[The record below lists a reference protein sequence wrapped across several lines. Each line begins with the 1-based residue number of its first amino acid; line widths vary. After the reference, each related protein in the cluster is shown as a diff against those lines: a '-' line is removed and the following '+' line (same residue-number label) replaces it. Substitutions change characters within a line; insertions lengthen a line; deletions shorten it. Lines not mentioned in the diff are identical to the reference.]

1 MTEPKLIF
9 VNKRPFRVWPTVHRD
24 QDLILGLRPDL
35 HLRLA
40 KDLVKSLED
49 EDNGHAVLGLRL
61 LYGLSLEAFFALLF
75 ATLQAPEAPS
85 AWLLLYRN
93 EDLEELIERF
103 QAGNDL
109 PSRFVCPEPGSW
121 EALALMLLPIS
132 LVESDNHR
140 SRAKRLGSLWGE
152 WAAEVLNEDMK
163 AEFNSLKHGA
173 RIRSAAPFLSIDGHQ
188 VEGDEHGS
196 CFATCEKS
204 KSDVLLGIC
213 ARSWSGQTLYSR
225 LKLMATSRR
234 NLVEILRIAHGA
246 GDTGQSIIE
255 LPEHDELDDA
265 KPSGKP
271 LTGLRIGASWER
283 GHQASVLTY
292 EEAIGEYK
300 KISGTLTFGG
310 EFVAK

>member
-1 MTEPKLIF
+1 M
-9 VNKRPFRVWPTVHRD
+9 NKKPFRVWRTHSVHRD

-40 KDLVKSLED
+40 QDLTKSLDE
-49 EDNGHAVLGLRL
+49 EDNGHALLGLRL

-75 ATLQAPEAPS
+75 ATLQAPDAPS

-103 QAGNDL
+103 QAGKDL

-121 EALALMLLPIS
+121 EALALMLFPTAMM
-132 LVESDNHR
+132 EDDTQR
-140 SRAKRLGSLWGE
+140 SRVKRLGSLWGE
-152 WAAEVLNEDMK
+152 WATELLNEDMK
-163 AEFNSLKHGA
+163 AEFNGLKHGA
-173 RIRSAAPFLSIDGHQ
+173 GIRSAAPYFSIGGHQ

-213 ARSWSGQTLYSR
+213 ARTWSALTLYSR

-234 NLVEILRIAHGA
+234 NLVEILRILHGA
-246 GDTGQSIIE
+246 GDTGRSIIE
-255 LPEHDELDDA
+255 LSEHDELDA
-265 KPSGKP
+265 ARPSDKP
-271 LTGLRIGASWER
+271 LVGLRLGASWEKDR
-283 GHQASVLTY
+283 QASTLTY
-292 EEAIGEYK
+292 EEVIGEYK
-300 KISGTLTFGG
+300 KFSGPLIFGG
-310 EFVAK
+310 EFAPDTGQKSN